1 MKYIKIEEFNKA
13 SDEVQYKILDW
24 WTPSDGD
31 LMYNLETKE
40 REVFEP
46 SYMDIDC
53 VHSYCIP
60 LLTVGQLIG
69 LIEKITDSKMDIMYS
84 YINYRYEIYLNR
96 NYEQFVTICSFKI
109 KSDSLLQVL
118 WQVAN
123 KIIKGDVGNEEM

>member
-40 REVFEP
+40 REVFEA

-69 LIEKITDSKMDIMYS
+69 FIEKITDSKMDIMYS

-118 WQVAN
+118 WEVATKVIN
-123 KIIKGDVGNEEM
+123 NESI